1 MKNMSWL
8 VLSVLMFGACSNDD
22 AGISISCTA
31 EELYDQVNDVCVPR
45 GMPTPDTSL
54 PDAGETDASGT
65 NNVVEPDMEVVPDMN
80 LPNPCDRDNDGAE
93 AISCGG
99 NDCDD
104 SAPYLSPLLPE
115 FCDDIDNDC
124 SGVNNDGIDCSFFAH
139 SNDKFY
145 RVDPF
150 SKTIEEE
157 NIPMPPGNNIL
168 QDIDT
173 HPDGRLFGVSR
184 TALYRFDTTTNKWVK
199 VGADFGDAVV
209 NPNGM
214 AIDQGGAVLITAGNQ
229 TFEIDADTGVATLLG
244 TTTGDF
250 YSSGDCV
257 VNKYDTLFMTSKK
270 QDEDDSLILINR
282 ETGIGTKIG
291 PIGFKNVYA
300 LTSAWGK
307 LWGLN
312 TDGQLITIDERTG
325 AGTLEQ
331 TFDGV
336 RFYGAASTPNR

>member
-1 MKNMSWL
+1 MKNISWL
-8 VLSVLMFGACSNDD
+8 VLSVLLVGACSDD
-22 AGISISCTA
+22 KAGISIPCTDD
-31 EELYDQVNDVCVPR
+31 ELYDQVNDVCVPR
-45 GMPTPDTSL
+45 GMPTPDIGL
-54 PDAGETDASGT
+54 PDAGDSDAANS
-65 NNVVEPDMEVVPDMN
+65 NNTVPDMEVVPDMN

-99 NDCDD
+99 DDCDD

-139 SNDKFY
+139 SNDTLY

-150 SKTIEEE
+150 AKTIVEETT
-157 NIPMPPGNNIL
+157 PMPGGVDTL

-184 TALYRFDTTTNKWVK
+184 TGLFRFDKPTNKWAK
-199 VGADFGDAVV
+199 VGDFGIEVGD
-209 NPNGM
+209 PNGM
-214 AIDQGGAVLITAGNQ
+214 AIDQGGAVLITAGTQ
-229 TFEIDADTGVATLLG
+229 TFEVDAETGVATLLG
-244 TTTGDF
+244 DMGDF

-257 VNKYDTLFMTSKK
+257 VNKYDTLYMTSKR
-270 QDEDDSLILINR
+270 DMEDDSLISINR
-282 ETGIGTKIG
+282 ETGEGTQIGL
-291 PIGFKNVYA
+291 IGFRKVYA

-312 TDGQLITIDERTG
+312 DQGQLITIDLRTG

-336 RFYGAASTPNR
+336 RFFGAASTPNR